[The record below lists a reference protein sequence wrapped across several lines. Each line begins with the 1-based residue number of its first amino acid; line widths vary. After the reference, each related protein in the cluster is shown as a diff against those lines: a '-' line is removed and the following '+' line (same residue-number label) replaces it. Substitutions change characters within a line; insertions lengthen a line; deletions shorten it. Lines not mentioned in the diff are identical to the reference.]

1 MTTTKSTRFDFIEQ
15 LAWWE
20 GQINASHL
28 MAKFNITRASASNV
42 LKDYRAQYPNN
53 LTYNAST
60 KACLPTGNFLGHC
73 DLRQFD
79 HYLNAIASEKN
90 DTKLTLCAFEVAAPL
105 RNIHAEQ
112 VRPILKA
119 IREKL
124 AIDIGYISLS
134 SPDYLDRI
142 IEPHALIFD
151 GLRWHVRAY
160 CRKNQAFR
168 DFTLSRFNGQATFE
182 GKATHSAKQ
191 DQRWQ
196 TFVDVVIQPDPRL
209 NSKQQAIIANDFQ
222 MQNGT
227 KIISTRAALVN
238 YLLLRL
244 RIDGY
249 KNTPEEQQIIL
260 TPACQKNISQYL
272 PQYQPKSNN
281 P

>member
-1 MTTTKSTRFDFIEQ
+1 MAKTTRSRFNFIEQ
-15 LAWWE
+15 IAWWE

-28 MAKFNITRASASNV
+28 MAKFNITRASASNI
-42 LKDYRAQYPNN
+42 LKDYRAKHPANLIYHPSSKAFLATNN
-53 LTYNAST
+53 FIANTDLTHFERYLSLINESQGST
-60 KACLPTGNFLGHC
+60 NLS
-73 DLRQFD
+73 
-79 HYLNAIASEKN
+79 I
-90 DTKLTLCAFEVAAPL
+90 CAFEVEAPL
-105 RNIHAEQ
+105 RNISAIQ

-168 DFTLSRFNGQATFE
+168 DFSLSRFNGAAEFE
-182 GKATHSAKQ
+182 GKACHSAME
-191 DQRWQ
+191 DESWQ
-196 TFVDVVIQPDPRL
+196 TFVNVVIQTDPRL
-209 NSKQQAIIANDFQ
+209 TPKQQEIIANDFQ
-222 MQNGT
+222 MQNGIKT
-227 KIISTRAALVN
+227 ISTRAALVN

-260 TPACQKNISQYL
+260 TPECQKRISKYL
-272 PQYQPKSNN
+272 PK
-281 P
+281 